1 MRLADPIY
9 LLLFIP
15 VFYLAWRVWHGEVLP
30 PTLRFSD
37 IRLAGGALS
46 TTRAR
51 LWKIPHCL
59 RIGALAL
66 IVIALARPQYG
77 FTRQEITS
85 KGIDIMICLD
95 RSGSMRA
102 IDPRLGQEKL
112 NPNDTRLNNAKKVI
126 RDFIAGRKNDRLGLI
141 VFAGKAYTQ
150 CPLTLDYGILL
161 TFLDT
166 IEIAE
171 RDSSTAIGDAIGT
184 AVNHLKNSDA
194 KSKVII
200 LVTDGESNSGLI
212 DPITAAKT
220 ASQFG
225 IKVYTVGV
233 GSKTGAHEYVRDFF
247 GGRFVPAQYGL
258 DEETLKEV
266 AQITQAVYFPAENP
280 DAMEDVFHKIDSME
294 KTDLKFE
301 NYTEYSEKF
310 LIFALIA
317 LCLLT
322 GEVILRTSYL
332 RSIP

>member
-1 MRLADPIY
+1 MRLANPIY

-15 VFYLAWRVWHGEVLP
+15 IFYLAWRVWNGEARP
-30 PTLRFSD
+30 PALRFSD
-37 IRLAGGALS
+37 IKLTGKTHS
-46 TTRAR
+46 TTKTK
-51 LWKIPHCL
+51 LWKLPHWL
-59 RIGALAL
+59 RILAIL
-66 IVIALARPQYG
+66 LMVIAVARPQYG
-77 FTRQEITS
+77 FTRQEIIS
-85 KGIDIMICLD
+85 KGIDIIICLD

-102 IDPRLGQEKL
+102 IDPRPGMEKL
-112 NPNDTRLNNAKKVI
+112 NYDDTRLNNAKKVI
-126 RDFIAGRKNDRLGLI
+126 REFIAGRKNDRVGLI

-161 TFLDT
+161 NFLDT

-171 RDSSTAIGDAIGT
+171 RDPSTAIGDAIGT
-184 AVNHLKNSDA
+184 AVIHLKNSDA

-212 DPITAAKT
+212 DPLTSAKT

-233 GSKTGAHEYVRDFF
+233 GSKIGAYEYVRDFF
-247 GGRFVPAQYGL
+247 GGRFVPVQYGL

-266 AQITQAVYFPAENP
+266 ANATGATYFPAENP
-280 DAMEDVFHKIDSME
+280 QAMEEVFHKIDQME

-310 LIFALIA
+310 LPFALFAIA
-317 LCLLT
+317 LLAT
-322 GEVILRTSYL
+322 EIILRTGYL

>member
-9 LLLFIP
+9 LLLLIP
-15 VFYLAWRVWHGEVLP
+15 LFYLARQVWSGEVFP
-30 PTLRFSD
+30 PALRFSD
-37 IRLAGGALS
+37 ILLAGKAHS
-46 TTRAR
+46 TNRTR
-51 LWKIPHCL
+51 LWKLPSWL
-59 RIGALAL
+59 RIAALVL
-66 IVIALARPQYG
+66 LVIALARPQYG

-85 KGIDIMICLD
+85 KGIDIIICLD

-102 IDPRLGQEKL
+102 IDPRIGQEKL
-112 NPNDTRLNNAKKVI
+112 NPEDTRLNNAKKVI

-161 TFLDT
+161 NFLDT

-171 RDSSTAIGDAIGT
+171 RDPSTAIGDAIGT

-200 LVTDGESNSGLI
+200 VVTDGESNSGLI

-247 GGRFVPAQYGL
+247 GGRFVPVEYGL
-258 DEETLKEV
+258 DEKTLKEV
-266 AQITQAVYFPAENP
+266 ADITGAVYFPAENP
-280 DAMEDVFHKIDSME
+280 DAMEDVFHRIDRME

-301 NYTEYSEKF
+301 SYTEFSEKF
-310 LIFALIA
+310 LPFALIA
-317 LCLLT
+317 ICLLAA
-322 GEVILRTSYL
+322 EVILRTGYL